1 MGSSSSALCQIIE
14 SDRAYL
20 DSHQC
25 FKDKLTAVILHDRF
39 TRESRVYTKREGIWE
54 FDGIKTTQEIY
65 GSRENK
71 TLS

>member
-1 MGSSSSALCQIIE
+1 MDSSSSALCQLIE

-20 DSHQC
+20 DSHQW

-39 TRESRVYTKREGIWE
+39 TRERRVYTKREGIWE

-65 GSRENK
+65 GARK
-71 TLS
+71 